1 MITLGYTAGAAQQ
14 LFDHCYHPNTRTH
27 THTLSLSHTHTHT
40 HTHMHTPQTASLTH
54 THMHTHSL
62 SHTRAHSH
70 IHTHTHIHAHTVSPH
85 IVIETVRLWLQ
96 EGLNSHKFERIV
108 FCARA
113 NLPLLEEALDKYFPL
128 LPFMHNVSPRLGE
141 VVEEAPGNDDGEEM
155 DANSP
160 ENYEKDV
167 DKETPAKHKRVDE
180 EAPANYKESTVGME
194 ASADCKEKDMDKED
208 RAECKEEDID
218 GEPPADY
225 EKRSVAKEAAAN
237 YKKDMGEE
245 TPTDYSEKDVG
256 KEAPADYKGK
266 EVGPGDDKA
275 ETPVTKNA
283 VQDTL
288 TNGTNKEP
296 VIGASDPR
304 GSLIATA
311 DVTKAPN
318 RARPIVTA
326 APLSKQTSDINLGD
340 ITLELDELER
350 QAKQKLI
357 ELTQASPS
365 RHLMQV
371 SPARQLDPL
380 LMDTEGVGYPAEGE
394 LDPLEQVA
402 RDLMLEALQQT
413 DTVPPSDL
421 PVSAGD
427 WKSSV
432 DLILNPERTESD
444 V

>member
-1 MITLGYTAGAAQQ
+1 
-14 LFDHCYHPNTRTH
+14 
-27 THTLSLSHTHTHT
+27 
-40 HTHMHTPQTASLTH
+40 
-54 THMHTHSL
+54 
-62 SHTRAHSH
+62 
-70 IHTHTHIHAHTVSPH
+70 
-85 IVIETVRLWLQ
+85 
-96 EGLNSHKFERIV
+96 
-108 FCARA
+108 
-113 NLPLLEEALDKYFPL
+113 
-128 LPFMHNVSPRLGE
+128 
-141 VVEEAPGNDDGEEM
+141 
-155 DANSP
+155 
-160 ENYEKDV
+160 
-167 DKETPAKHKRVDE
+167 VDE
-180 EAPANYKESTVGME
+180 EAPANYKETTVCVK
-194 ASADCKEKDMDKED
+194 ASANRKEKDMDKED
-208 RAECKEEDID
+208 HAECKEEDMD
-218 GEPPADY
+218 GEPPADLK
-225 EKRSVAKEAAAN
+225 KRTVVKEAAAN

-245 TPTDYSEKDVG
+245 TPADYLEKDVG

-304 GSLIATA
+304 GTLIATA
-311 DVTKAPN
+311 EVTKAPN

-350 QAKQKLI
+350 QAKQKVI
-357 ELTQASPS
+357 ELTQASLS
-365 RHLMQV
+365 HHLTQA

-394 LDPLEQVA
+394 LDPLEQVV

-413 DTVPPSDL
+413 DTIPPSDL
-421 PVSAGD
+421 PLSTGD
-427 WKSSV
+427 RKSSV